1 MPSYLPLTSTNSDRS
16 CLIERNFNLGLN
28 SSEILSF
35 LLLAHGVRPS
45 IRQLKRVLFSMG
57 LCRRKNHSDPHVVIA
72 VIEKELE
79 GSGSL
84 IGYRQLHQ
92 RLRVD
97 YGLRDRE
104 TVRLAMKHLDLGG
117 VERRSRHK
125 LKRSTYSAK

>member
-1 MPSYLPLTSTNSDRS
+1 MPSYLPVTSTKSDRS

-35 LLLAHGVRPS
+35 LLLVHGVRLS
-45 IRQLKRVLFSMG
+45 IRQIKRVLFSMG

-72 VIEKELE
+72 AIEKELE

-84 IGYRQLHQ
+84 IGYRQVHQ

-97 YGLRDRE
+97 YGLVVCRE
-104 TVRLAMKHLDLGG
+104 T
-117 VERRSRHK
+117 ERQFS
-125 LKRSTYSAK
+125 LQ